1 MNIETVA
8 LMCSNIEKLFD
19 FESIQETRTAEML
32 DIVEE
37 LQINMK
43 SLDSSKDIYIYIY
56 IYIYK
61 KVKYGIRA
69 IP

>member
-1 MNIETVA
+1 MNIETAA

-43 SLDSSKDIYIYIY
+43 FDFQ
-56 IYIYK
+56 K
-61 KVKYGIRA
+61 KKKN
-69 IP
+69 PLLLF

>member
-1 MNIETVA
+1 MNIETAA

-43 SLDSSKDIYIYIY
+43 FDFQKKKKILCSYFSRSFRVSK
-56 IYIYK
+56 K
-61 KVKYGIRA
+61 
-69 IP
+69 